1 MHEFDFLGQLV
12 LIGALAVVIIL
23 VFQRL
28 KIPPVIGLIFTG
40 ILFGPSGIGAVYDQ
54 KMISTLAELG
64 VVLLLF
70 TIGLEFSLDDLKKLK
85 NIVLVGGVVQ
95 LLLTG
100 LAITFLSYGFML
112 AIGHAIT
119 LSAAL
124 FLGFTFSVS
133 STAICLKILA
143 DRDELTLQ
151 HGRFAL
157 GILIFQDIAIVPLMI
172 GINFLNPDAALSFA
186 MAGKKIGLIALFA
199 TVIFFGFRLLMPKMV
214 RLISSLHAREVLVI
228 GALVIC
234 FGAAY
239 LTSLVGL
246 SLALGS
252 FAAGMVIASTD
263 ESHQISV
270 TIDPFREAFSSI
282 FFISVGLMLD
292 VKMINLPLFVS
303 IALVVLLVKGL
314 LVAGVSLALGNSLR
328 VSMMAGMVIAST
340 DESHQISVTIDPFRE
355 AFSSIF
361 FISVGLMLDVKMINL
376 PLFVS
381 IALVVLLVKG
391 LLVGGV
397 SLALGNSLRVS
408 MMAGMA
414 LAQIGEFSFVLAE
427 SGLKNSV
434 INHEVFQAM
443 LVIIVV
449 TMIVTPAMIAIAP
462 KIADQVVPA
471 LGFIPLVSRD
481 SSSSAV
487 RPPDSTIICA
497 GEIHAGIIGFGINGQ
512 NVAAV
517 LRATNISY
525 CVLEIDRET
534 VKVMRRRG
542 EPIYYGDCTEKKAL
556 IRAGMDHARALVLG
570 ISDATAIRKSI
581 AVIREINKK
590 AFIIVRART
599 LDDVAELYQAGADVV
614 VTEKFET
621 SIQIFSQL
629 LNHFTVDPELILE
642 QQEIIRRECEKIFLT
657 SPVV

>member
-1 MHEFDFLGQLV
+1 MHEFDFLGELV
-12 LIGALAVVIIL
+12 LIGALAVAIIL
-23 VFQRL
+23 IFQRL

-70 TIGLEFSLDDLKKLK
+70 TIGLEFSLADLKKLK
-85 NIVLVGGVVQ
+85 KIVLVGGVVQ
-95 LLLTG
+95 ILATG
-100 LAITFLSYGFML
+100 LAISFLSYGFML
-112 AIGHAIT
+112 AIGRGIT
-119 LSAAL
+119 LSASV
-124 FLGFTFSVS
+124 FLGFAFSVS
-133 STAICLKILA
+133 STAICLKILT
-143 DRDELTLQ
+143 DRDELALPY
-151 HGRFAL
+151 GRIAL
-157 GILIFQDIAIVPLMI
+157 GILIFQDIAVVPLMI
-172 GINFLNPDAALSFA
+172 GINFLNPLVAPSFA
-186 MAGKKIGLIALFA
+186 LVGQKIGLIVLFA
-199 TVIFFGFRLLMPKMV
+199 TGIFFGFRLLMPKIV
-214 RLISSLHAREVLVI
+214 RLIATLRAKEVLVI

-239 LTSLVGL
+239 LTSLAGL

-252 FAAGMVIASTD
+252 FVAGMVIASTD

-292 VKMINLPLFVS
+292 VKMVNLPLFVS
-303 IALVVLLVKGL
+303 IALGVLLVKGL
-314 LVAGVSLALGNSLR
+314 IVAGVSL
-328 VSMMAGMVIAST
+328 
-340 DESHQISVTIDPFRE
+340 F
-355 AFSSIF
+355 
-361 FISVGLMLDVKMINL
+361 
-376 PLFVS
+376 
-381 IALVVLLVKG
+381 
-391 LLVGGV
+391 
-397 SLALGNSLRVS
+397 LGNSLRVS

-434 INHEVFQAM
+434 INHEIFQAM

-462 KIADQVVPA
+462 KVVDQVAPA

-481 SSSSAV
+481 SSSPAV

-497 GEIHAGIIGFGINGQ
+497 GEIHAAIIGFGINGQ

-517 LRATNISY
+517 LHATNISY
-525 CVLEIDRET
+525 SVLEIEREV
-534 VKVMRRRG
+534 VKVMKRKG
-542 EPIYYGDCTEKKAL
+542 EPIFYGDCTEKKAL
-556 IRAGMDHARALVLG
+556 IRAGIDHARAVVLG
-570 ISDATAIRKSI
+570 ISDATAIRNSI
-581 AVIREINKK
+581 AMIREINKK

-599 LDDVAELYQAGADVV
+599 LDDVAALYKAGADVV

-621 SIQIFSQL
+621 SIQIFSLL

-642 QQEIIRRECEKIFLT
+642 QQEIIRRECEKIFLRGGT
-657 SPVV
+657 PALVK

>member
-1 MHEFDFLGQLV
+1 MHEFDFLGELV
-12 LIGALAVVIIL
+12 LIGALAVAIIL
-23 VFQRL
+23 IFQKL

-40 ILFGPSGIGAVYDQ
+40 ILLGPSGVGAVYDQ

-85 NIVLVGGVVQ
+85 KIVLVGGVVQ
-95 LLLTG
+95 II
-100 LAITFLSYGFML
+100 ITSLSISFLSYWFLL
-112 AIGHAIT
+112 AIGRGISV
-119 LSAAL
+119 SAAL

-133 STAICLKILA
+133 STAICLKILT
-143 DRDELTLQ
+143 DREELMLP
-151 HGRFAL
+151 HGRIAL
-157 GILIFQDIAIVPLMI
+157 GILIFQDITIVPLMI
-172 GINFLNPDAALSFA
+172 GITFLNPDAAPSFA
-186 MAGKKIGLIALFA
+186 IVGKKLALIVLFA
-199 TVIFFGFRLLMPKMV
+199 TGIFFGFRLLMPKMV
-214 RLISSLHAREVLVI
+214 RLIASLHAREVLVI

-239 LTSLVGL
+239 LTSMAGL

-252 FAAGMVIASTD
+252 FVAGMVIASTD

-314 LVAGVSLALGNSLR
+314 LVAGVSL
-328 VSMMAGMVIAST
+328 
-340 DESHQISVTIDPFRE
+340 F
-355 AFSSIF
+355 
-361 FISVGLMLDVKMINL
+361 
-376 PLFVS
+376 
-381 IALVVLLVKG
+381 
-391 LLVGGV
+391 
-397 SLALGNSLRVS
+397 LGNSLRVS

-462 KIADQVVPA
+462 KVADQVAPA
-471 LGFIPLVSRD
+471 LGFIPLVSKD
-481 SSSSAV
+481 SSSPAV

-497 GEIHAGIIGFGINGQ
+497 GEIHAAIIGFGINGQ

-517 LRATNISY
+517 LHATNISY
-525 CVLEIDRET
+525 SVLEIEREV
-534 VKVMRRRG
+534 VKVMRRKG
-542 EPIYYGDCTEKKAL
+542 EPIFYGDCTEKKAL
-556 IRAGMDHARALVLG
+556 IRAGIDHARAVVLG
-570 ISDATAIRKSI
+570 ISDTTAIRKSI
-581 AVIREINKK
+581 AMIRDINKK

-599 LDDVAELYQAGADVV
+599 LDDVAALYKTGADVV

-621 SIQIFSQL
+621 SIQIFSLL

-642 QQEIIRRECEKIFLT
+642 QQEIIRRECEKIFLRGNT
-657 SPVV
+657 PALAK

>member
-1 MHEFDFLGQLV
+1 MHEFDFLGELV

-23 VFQRL
+23 LFQRL

-40 ILFGPSGIGAVYDQ
+40 ILIGPSGIGAVYDQ

-85 NIVLVGGVVQ
+85 KIVLVGGVFQ

-100 LAITFLSYGFML
+100 LAISVLSYWFML
-112 AIGHAIT
+112 AIGRSIS

-133 STAICLKILA
+133 STAICLKILT
-143 DRDELTLQ
+143 DRDELSLP
-151 HGRFAL
+151 HGRIAL

-172 GINFLNPDAALSFA
+172 GINFLNPAVVPSFA
-186 MAGKKIGLIALFA
+186 MAGQKIGLIVLFG
-199 TVIFFGFRLLMPKMV
+199 TIIFFGFRLLMPKMV
-214 RLISSLHAREVLVI
+214 RLIASLHAREVLVI

-314 LVAGVSLALGNSLR
+314 LVAGVSL
-328 VSMMAGMVIAST
+328 V
-340 DESHQISVTIDPFRE
+340 
-355 AFSSIF
+355 
-361 FISVGLMLDVKMINL
+361 
-376 PLFVS
+376 
-381 IALVVLLVKG
+381 
-391 LLVGGV
+391 
-397 SLALGNSLRVS
+397 LGNSLRVS

-462 KIADQVVPA
+462 KVADQMAPA
-471 LGFIPLVSRD
+471 LGFIPLVSRN

-487 RPPDSTIICA
+487 RPSDSTIICA

-517 LRATNISY
+517 LHATNISY
-525 CVLEIDRET
+525 CVLEIDREM
-534 VKVMRRRG
+534 VKVMKRKG
-542 EPIYYGDCTEKKAL
+542 EPIFYGDCTEKKAL

-581 AVIREINKK
+581 AMIREINKK

-599 LDDVAELYQAGADVV
+599 LDDVAALYKAGADVV

-642 QQEIIRRECEKIFLT
+642 QQEIIRRECEKIFLF
-657 SPVV
+657 SPAPRSSSAMKRQADV

>member
-1 MHEFDFLGQLV
+1 MHEYDFLGELV
-12 LIGALAVVIIL
+12 LIGAFAVAIIL
-23 VFQRL
+23 IFQRL

-40 ILFGPSGIGAVYDQ
+40 ILLGPSGIGAVYDQ

-85 NIVLVGGVVQ
+85 KIVLVGGVVQ
-95 LLLTG
+95 ILVTG
-100 LAITFLSYGFML
+100 LAISFLAYWFML
-112 AIGHAIT
+112 AIGRGIT
-119 LSAAL
+119 PSAAV

-133 STAICLKILA
+133 STAICLKILT
-143 DRDELTLQ
+143 DRDELTLP
-151 HGRFAL
+151 HGRIAL

-172 GINFLNPDAALSFA
+172 GINFLNPDATPSLAIVA
-186 MAGKKIGLIALFA
+186 NKIGLIVLFA
-199 TVIFFGFRLLMPKMV
+199 AGIFIGFRLLMPKMV
-214 RLISSLHAREVLVI
+214 HLIASLHAREVLVI

-252 FAAGMVIASTD
+252 FVAGMVIASTD

-282 FFISVGLMLD
+282 FFISVGLLLD
-292 VKMINLPLFVS
+292 VKMINLPLFVA

-314 LVAGVSLALGNSLR
+314 LVVGVSL
-328 VSMMAGMVIAST
+328 
-340 DESHQISVTIDPFRE
+340 F
-355 AFSSIF
+355 
-361 FISVGLMLDVKMINL
+361 
-376 PLFVS
+376 
-381 IALVVLLVKG
+381 
-391 LLVGGV
+391 
-397 SLALGNSLRVS
+397 LGNSLRVS

-443 LVIIVV
+443 LAIIVV

-462 KIADQVVPA
+462 KFADQVAPA

-481 SSSSAV
+481 SSFPVV

-497 GEIHAGIIGFGINGQ
+497 GEIHAAIIGFGINGQ

-517 LRATNISY
+517 LHATNISY
-525 CVLEIDRET
+525 SVLEIDREM
-534 VKVMRRRG
+534 VKVMRRKG

-556 IRAGMDHARALVLG
+556 LRAGIDHARAVVLG
-570 ISDATAIRKSI
+570 ISDTTAIRNSI
-581 AVIREINKK
+581 AMIRDINHK

-599 LDDVAELYQAGADVV
+599 LDDVAALYKAGADVV

-642 QQEIIRRECEKIFLT
+642 QQEIIRRECEKIFLRGLT
-657 SPVV
+657 PGFEK